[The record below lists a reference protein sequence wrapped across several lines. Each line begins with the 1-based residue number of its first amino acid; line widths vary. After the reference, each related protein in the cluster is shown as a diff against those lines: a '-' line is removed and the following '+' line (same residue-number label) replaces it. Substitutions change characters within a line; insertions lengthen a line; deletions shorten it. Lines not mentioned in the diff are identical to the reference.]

1 MMVITASTV
10 IRTVNQA
17 PCERGSLF
25 MSCWANIIRGP
36 LYRKAHILKQLV
48 SLTLPNHVSMSQS
61 NVMPVKAPIMSFIV
75 ELFGLVLAGG
85 CRLGLLI
92 VSLVGL
98 GLSIVFGCLLLA
110 LVAELYYLL
119 WWKRRFANKEI
130 GDDYSSPAREL
141 FFMFCL
147 RKPSSLRNNQE
158 LCSSVRI
165 TDTLVHHDQES
176 QLNINTSKDLLLRPF
191 SDDNMDTELMRLH
204 SLSGPPRFLFTI
216 VEETKEDLE
225 SEDGRSR
232 VDNKSAK
239 GSRSRS
245 LSDLLLTVE
254 TPYLTPL
261 ASPPFFTPPLTPSYN
276 QIGFNHLF
284 ESSKDAEFNKIRSSP
299 PPKFKFLQDA
309 EEKLYARRLM
319 QEAEEMVPRKD
330 CFAQDYTKRPTS
342 SNFLKDEDDGPFITI
357 IVDRNKEREFNE
369 QNHQL
374 AHHPSSS
381 SQVLPLVASPSTSKP
396 AAKKS
401 SFFH

>member
-1 MMVITASTV
+1 MCCW
-10 IRTVNQA
+10 
-17 PCERGSLF
+17 PWLLF
-25 MSCWANIIRGP
+25 SADWDCSVA
-36 LYRKAHILKQLV
+36 LDKLL
-48 SLTLPNHVSMSQS
+48 
-61 NVMPVKAPIMSFIV
+61 
-75 ELFGLVLAGG
+75 LVLGFF
-85 CRLGLLI
+85 CW
-92 VSLVGL
+92 
-98 GLSIVFGCLLLA
+98 LSTTSDSRVIY
-110 LVAELYYLL
+110 ELYYLL
-119 WWKRRFANKEI
+119 WWKKRFANKEI

-165 TDTLVHHDQES
+165 ADALVHHEQES
-176 QLNINTSKDLLLRPF
+176 QLDINTGKDILLRSW
-191 SDDNMDTELMRLH
+191 SDDNVETELMRLH

-232 VDNKSAK
+232 GDPKSAK

-245 LSDLLLTVE
+245 LSDLLRTVE

-261 ASPPFFTPPLTPSYN
+261 SSPPFFTPPLTPNYD

-284 ESSKDAEFNKIRSSP
+284 ESSKDAEFNKIRLSP

-309 EEKLYARRLM
+309 DEKLHRRKLM
-319 QEAEEMVPRKD
+319 QEAGEKVQRHD
-330 CFAQDYTKRPTS
+330 VFAQDHTKIPAS
-342 SNFLKDEDDGPFITI
+342 SNSHKDEDDGPFITI
-357 IVDRNKEREFNE
+357 IIDRNKERELNE

-374 AHHPSSS
+374 PDYQSST
-381 SQVLPLVASPSTSKP
+381 SQVLPLATAPSTSKS